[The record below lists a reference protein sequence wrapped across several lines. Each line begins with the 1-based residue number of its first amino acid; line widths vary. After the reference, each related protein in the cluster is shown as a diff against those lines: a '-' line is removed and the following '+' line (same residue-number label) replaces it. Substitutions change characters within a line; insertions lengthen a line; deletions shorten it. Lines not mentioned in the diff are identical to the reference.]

1 MKFEP
6 AGPFIQRLLRTP
18 IENHETKQQ
27 TFQAQGFA
35 RRMLSS

>member
-1 MKFEP
+1 MKYEP
-6 AGPFIQRLLRTP
+6 AGPFVQRLLRTP
-18 IENHETKQQ
+18 IEEHETKRE